1 MNKIINGNSIEEM
14 NNMEPNCVDLIFADP
29 PYWMRVEGTL
39 LRVEGTEFDGCDD
52 AWDQFE
58 TLEDYENFTR
68 KWLAA
73 CYRVLKPNGSIWV
86 IGSMQCIYTIGS
98 IMQELGFWLI
108 CIVHKSH
115 RKCLKES
122 LLFLLKSATLYSDP
136 FGGTMTTAAAAKKL
150 GRNYIMIER
159 EKKYCDF
166 GELRLSQVEF
176 EDTPIAR
183 ALFDQKPIKVSVPE
197 MIEANALIEGETF
210 YFRDGKP
217 IATLCRDGKL
227 NYNGEIIDIHS
238 CAAIARKVKAKRLN
252 GFAY

>member
-108 CIVHKSH
+108 NDVVWQKKIQ
-115 RKCLKES
+115 RQ
-122 LLFLLKSATLYSDP
+122 TLWEQ
-136 FGGTMTTAAAAKKL
+136 G
-150 GRNYIMIER
+150 
-159 EKKYCDF
+159 
-166 GELRLSQVEF
+166 
-176 EDTPIAR
+176 
-183 ALFDQKPIKVSVPE
+183 
-197 MIEANALIEGETF
+197 
-210 YFRDGKP
+210 
-217 IATLCRDGKL
+217 
-227 NYNGEIIDIHS
+227 
-238 CAAIARKVKAKRLN
+238 
-252 GFAY
+252 